1 MKIIAGFVLFNP
13 DKDRFEECLGNALSL
28 FDEII
33 LFDNVGNQQAYE
45 NIDNRVTYITE
56 GENKGLAH
64 ALVSIMEMAKERG
77 ADWVVTLD
85 QDTVLPENLVSEFKK
100 YSDLPKAAIIAP
112 QVVDKRRPYQK
123 VEDCNLPIQ
132 ETDFAITSAS
142 FTNVEIYDKLGGFD
156 EWLFVDFIDNDY
168 CKRALIEGFKI
179 YRMNN
184 VVIDQEFGKIKLKS
198 PKKVAFYMWLSKVLH
213 NKNVAKLTYSKVVS
227 PLRVYFVHRNLLYLN
242 KQFKNYGGIGYDN
255 FYCKSFLGFLF
266 YFSLPSFVRAQSKL
280 KVLKAIIKGLHD
292 GVKSPNNIFEIMR

>member
-100 YSDLPKAAIIAP
+100 
-112 QVVDKRRPYQK
+112 
-123 VEDCNLPIQ
+123 
-132 ETDFAITSAS
+132 
-142 FTNVEIYDKLGGFD
+142 
-156 EWLFVDFIDNDY
+156 
-168 CKRALIEGFKI
+168 
-179 YRMNN
+179 
-184 VVIDQEFGKIKLKS
+184 
-198 PKKVAFYMWLSKVLH
+198 
-213 NKNVAKLTYSKVVS
+213 
-227 PLRVYFVHRNLLYLN
+227 
-242 KQFKNYGGIGYDN
+242 
-255 FYCKSFLGFLF
+255 
-266 YFSLPSFVRAQSKL
+266 
-280 KVLKAIIKGLHD
+280 
-292 GVKSPNNIFEIMR
+292 

>member
-13 DKDRFEECLGNALSL
+13 DKDRFDECLGKALSL

-33 LFDNVGNQQAYE
+33 LYDNVGNQQVYE
-45 NIDNRVTYITE
+45 NIDDRVTYITE

-64 ALVSIMEMAKERG
+64 ALVAIMAMAKDRG

-123 VEDCNLPIQ
+123 VEDCNQSIQ

-142 FTNVEIYDKLGGFD
+142 FTNVEIYEKLGGFD

-168 CKRALIEGFKI
+168 CKRALIEGYKI
-179 YRMNN
+179 YRMND
-184 VVIDQEFGKIKLKS
+184 VVIDQEFGKISLKA
-198 PKKVAFYMWLSKVLH
+198 PWKVKFYMWLSKVTR
-213 NKNVAKLTYSKVVS
+213 NKNVVKLTYNKVVS

-242 KQFKNYGGIGYDN
+242 KKFKNYGGIGYEN
-255 FYCKSFLGFLF
+255 FYCKSFPGFLF
-266 YFSLPSFVRAQSKL
+266 YFSLPSFVRAQAKI
-280 KVLKAIIKGLHD
+280 KVLKSIIKGLID
-292 GVKSPNNIFEIMR
+292 GVKSPNNILK